1 MSLYLDA
8 PVYQTHTRQY
18 DAPAVAGDGVA
29 LLEGQFKK
37 VTGDAEMAQI
47 IAALEAE
54 HAERNRFRRRRQR
67 ETTRGPLRKLS
78 TDVMPTSVAL
88 SCRGAVR
95 MMNTASRD
103 SYSDEPEG
111 LGVRPLSVKLFLFS
125 VGKVLGLSES
135 ALSCCR
141 CYSVA
146 S

>member
-1 MSLYLDA
+1 MSLYLEA

-95 MMNTASRD
+95 MMNSASRD

-111 LGVRPLSVKLFLFS
+111 LGSQTAQRETLSILCWK
-125 VGKVLGLSES
+125 GLRTE
-135 ALSCCR
+135 
-141 CYSVA
+141 
-146 S
+146 